1 MTQVDVRD
9 EPAEVA
15 GPRMMGFLQLLKYP
29 LPPGPEGC
37 VFLSPHSRPVP
48 SPRSP
53 LSPPSPPLPSSS
65 LSDAFMRGLLSGG
78 RGAIYPVL
86 VYLLPRLQQLKKRA
100 YVARYLV
107 PVDVPPEFAH
117 DEAVAELLAQY
128 RELQLEFKETHKL
141 ADKAVGGAATR
152 VSPGELRKEM
162 AQLEEE
168 RGQLVEKIA
177 GLKKKTAEMVRRG
190 GGGGGW
196 GQHAGAA
203 VCASA
208 SLTSPF
214 SCLPPPL
221 SPPLPPRR
229 RASSRCCWP
238 PPTSARSRR
247 RRRS

>member
-1 MTQVDVRD
+1 VTQVDVRD

-37 VFLSPHSRPVP
+37 VPLSPLP
-48 SPRSP
+48 SLPLPSSP
-53 LSPPSPPLPSSS
+53 LSLPSPPLPSSS

-190 GGGGGW
+190 GGCR
-196 GQHAGAA
+196 QHAGAA